1 MGVWQLNRLEWK
13 ENLIKIFDENSSKK
27 PISFDLS
34 KKNEFTKIKIKG
46 KISRNYKIFFPA
58 KTLNGKSGYRIGSIL
73 TSTDGEKILI
83 DEGWYA
89 KENHSYF
96 LSNTLIYTKE
106 IIGYI
111 RFPRKA
117 KIFTPKN
124 DLLSNEWYTYNLKE
138 IEKHLGIKINQ
149 NYFIKNMSNLN
160 ESFLIPSKLSPSFKN
175 NHLQYAITWFTMS
188 FALFVL
194 FLVYLKKNK

>member
-1 MGVWQLNRLEWK
+1 
-13 ENLIKIFDENSSKK
+13 
-27 PISFDLS
+27 
-34 KKNEFTKIKIKG
+34 
-46 KISRNYKIFFPA
+46 
-58 KTLNGKSGYRIGSIL
+58 L

-89 KENHSYF
+89 TENHSYF
-96 LSNTLIYTKE
+96 LSNTLIYTEE

-111 RFPRKA
+111 RFPIKA
-117 KIFTPKN
+117 KMFTPKN
-124 DLLSNEWYTYNLKE
+124 NLLSNEWYTYNLKE
-138 IEKHLGIKINQ
+138 IEKYLGIKINQ

-160 ESFLIPSKLSPSFKN
+160 ESFLIPSKLSPFFKN